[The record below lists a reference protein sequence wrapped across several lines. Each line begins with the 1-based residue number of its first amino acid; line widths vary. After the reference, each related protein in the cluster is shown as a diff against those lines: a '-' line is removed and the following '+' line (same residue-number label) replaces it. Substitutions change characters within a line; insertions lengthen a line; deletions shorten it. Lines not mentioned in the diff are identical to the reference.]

1 MAYDPLERSGEIAI
15 HGWLLT
21 IAWGFLIPTG
31 VLIWTHTKR
40 NSLARP
46 YLHILLGS
54 VGTVLALAGFGYGVK
69 NFSTFSRP
77 NVSAFR
83 KAHAY
88 IGSIASIGAIIQ
100 VILVAFLDD
109 TDGVTLLSLDAASI
123 HQSTGWIFLV
133 CGLVATMTGTYMAS
147 VTRPEYLELG
157 LDHENEKFAGGL
169 IGALLATGL
178 VTATSVAI
186 INKKCDAQAVAP
198 ETEKQGEEKNDIEGQ
213 QAIPPHQAFQQD
225 L

>member
-1 MAYDPLERSGEIAI
+1 MAYDPLERSEQIAI
-15 HGWLLT
+15 HGWLL
-21 IAWGFLIPTG
+21 IWSWGFLIPTG

-40 NSLARP
+40 NNVARP

-88 IGSIASIGAIIQ
+88 VGSIASIGAIIQ
-100 VILVAFLDD
+100 AVLVAFLDD
-109 TDGVTLLSLDAASI
+109 KDGVTLLSLDAAAI
-123 HQSTGWIFLV
+123 HRFLGWIFLA
-133 CGLVATMTGTYMAS
+133 CGLVATLTGTYMAS

-186 INKKCDAQAVAP
+186 LNKKCAAQAVAP
-198 ETEKQGEEKNDIEGQ
+198 ETKQGEEKNDIEGQ